1 MKKSIELVELSV
13 AVDFLDAYLS
23 KPAEQLDLDELRPLV
38 HKVSE
43 AYINLAMEE
52 QNSELLTP

>member
-1 MKKSIELVELSV
+1 MKKSRELVELSV

-23 KPAEQLDLDELRPLV
+23 KPAEQLELDELRLLV

-43 AYINLAMEE
+43 TYINLAMEA
-52 QNSELLTP
+52 QNAELLTP